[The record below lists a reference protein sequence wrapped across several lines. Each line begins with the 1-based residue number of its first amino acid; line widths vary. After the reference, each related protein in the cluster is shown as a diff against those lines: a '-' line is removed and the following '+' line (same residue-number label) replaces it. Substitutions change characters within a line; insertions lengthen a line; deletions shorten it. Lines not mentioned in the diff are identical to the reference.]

1 MNIQKL
7 RQIIKLVP
15 VVHDINQGPEFLFTQ
30 KVKYILPK
38 TNFELLGE
46 QLVVGKDNGIGKC
59 DLWLANVSNNFLVSL
74 ELKVGDK
81 SDSLKKKFLKTQVI
95 KYTNLMKH
103 YFPEE
108 NVYGFGAYKCINNNS
123 GMCIKFVDYTTLDNL
138 ETFDTTNIPSKHSE
152 EIEALKYKMKIE
164 CLN

>member
-7 RQIIKLVP
+7 RQIIRLVP
-15 VVHDINQGPEFLFTQ
+15 MVHDINQGPEFLFTQ
-30 KVKYILPK
+30 KVKCILPK

-59 DLWLANVSNNFLVSL
+59 DLWLANVPNKFLVSL

-81 SDSLKKKFLKTQVI
+81 SDLSKRKFLKTQVY
-95 KYTNLMKH
+95 KYTDLMKY
-103 YFPEE
+103 YFAEE
-108 NVYGFGAYKCINNNS
+108 TVYGFGAYQCITKNS
-123 GMCIKFVDYTTLDNL
+123 LATCIKFVDY
-138 ETFDTTNIPSKHSE
+138 DTPNIPINHSE
-152 EIEALKYKMKIE
+152 EIEVLKHKMKTE